1 MKKVGRNDPCPCGSG
16 KKFKKCCEAS
26 MLGGRFKASL
36 VDAASAPK
44 IASASRLTGLFKAQ
58 VSNIAVPTGDYKSM
72 PAISK
77 GAPEVAA
84 PEISAES
91 ADKIPPSEEG
101 LEQKKDI

>member
-1 MKKVGRNDPCPCGSG
+1 
-16 KKFKKCCEAS
+16 

-36 VDAASAPK
+36 VDSASAPK

-58 VSNIAVPTGDYKSM
+58 VSHIAVPNGDYKPLPS
-72 PAISK
+72 ISK

-84 PEISAES
+84 PEISVDS
-91 ADKIPPSEEG
+91 ADKTPPSEEG